1 MNSLY
6 LQKGTSEKVTPPLG
20 FCLLTVDKE
29 ITAVNES
36 IIIPKEQNNK
46 AYNKGLLK
54 RLNSGLISQKVYDTI
69 KTEQGENR
77 AIYLLNTSID
87 INKESLINLVKNH
100 SVQNVDIK
108 GTAASI
114 IKGINTAGY
123 QIIKKL

>member
-1 MNSLY
+1 MKSLY

-20 FCLLTVDKE
+20 FCLLTVNKD

-46 AYNKGLLK
+46 AYNKGLLN
-54 RLNSGLISQKVYDTI
+54 RLNSGLISQNVYNAI
-69 KTEQGENR
+69 KTNQGENR
-77 AIYLLNTSID
+77 AVYLLNTSID

-100 SVQNVDIK
+100 SIQNVNIE

-114 IKGINTAGY
+114 VQGITAAGY

>member
-1 MNSLY
+1 MKSLY

-100 SVQNVDIK
+100 SVQNVDTR

>member
-100 SVQNVDIK
+100 SVQNVDTR

>member
-6 LQKGTSEKVTPPLG
+6 LQKGTTEKVSPPLG
-20 FCLLTVDKE
+20 FCLLTTDE
-29 ITAVNES
+29 NITAVNES

-54 RLNSGLISQKVYDTI
+54 RLNSGLISQRVYSAI

-77 AIYLLNTSID
+77 GIYLLDTGID
-87 INKESLINLVKNH
+87 INKQILINLVKNH
-100 SVQNVDIK
+100 SIQNIDIE
-108 GTAASI
+108 GTAATI
-114 IKGINTAGY
+114 ISGIQAAGY

>member
-1 MNSLY
+1 MKSLY

-46 AYNKGLLK
+46 AHNKGLLK
-54 RLNSGLISQKVYDTI
+54 RLNSGLISQTLYDTI

-77 AIYLLNTSID
+77 AVYLLNTSVD

>member
-1 MNSLY
+1 MKSLY
-6 LQKGTSEKVTPPLG
+6 IQKGTSEKVTPPLG
-20 FCLLTVDKE
+20 FCVLTVGE
-29 ITAVNES
+29 RGGNVNES

-54 RLNSGLISQKVYDTI
+54 RLNSGLISQRVYSAI

-77 AIYLLNTSID
+77 GIHLLNTGID

-100 SVQNVDIK
+100 SIQNVDIE

-114 IKGINTAGY
+114 VSGINSAGY

>member
-1 MNSLY
+1 MKSLY

-54 RLNSGLISQKVYDTI
+54 RLNSGLISQALYDTI

-77 AIYLLNTSID
+77 AVYLLNTGID
-87 INKESLINLVKNH
+87 INKESLVNLVKNH
-100 SVQNVDIK
+100 SVQNIDIK

-114 IKGINTAGY
+114 IRGINTAGY

>member
-1 MNSLY
+1 MKSLY
-6 LQKGTSEKVTPPLG
+6 LQKGTSGKVTPPLG
-20 FCLLTVDKE
+20 FCFLTVGE
-29 ITAVNES
+29 RGGNVNEN

-46 AYNKGLLK
+46 AYNKGLLN
-54 RLNSGLISQKVYDTI
+54 RLNSGLISQRVYNAI

-77 AIYLLNTSID
+77 AVYLLNTGID

-100 SVQNVDIK
+100 SIQNVDTE

-114 IKGINTAGY
+114 INGILAAGY

>member
-1 MNSLY
+1 MKSLY
-6 LQKGTSEKVTPPLG
+6 LQKGTSEKVSPPLG

-29 ITAVNES
+29 TTAVNES

-54 RLNSGLISQKVYDTI
+54 RLNSGLISQRVYSAI

-77 AIYLLNTSID
+77 GIHLLNTGID

-100 SVQNVDIK
+100 SVQNIDIK

-114 IKGINTAGY
+114 VKGINAAGY

>member
-1 MNSLY
+1 MKSLY
-6 LQKGTSEKVTPPLG
+6 LQKGTSEKVSPPLG
-20 FCLLTVDKE
+20 FCLLTVDKTA
-29 ITAVNES
+29 TAVSES

-69 KTEQGENR
+69 KTEQSENR

-100 SVQNVDIK
+100 SVQNVDTR

>member
-69 KTEQGENR
+69 KTEQSENR

-100 SVQNVDIK
+100 SVQNVDTR